1 MAVEGVYFVCPVRPD
16 RRQSRNG
23 RLGSRIFV
31 ALGSDLL
38 GWPGKEI
45 PSVSPEKGLV
55 PT

>member
-1 MAVEGVYFVCPVRPD
+1 M
-16 RRQSRNG
+16 
-23 RLGSRIFV
+23 

-55 PT
+55 PTQNSGKRMSNGCCKKDDFVLKF